1 MSDVAA
7 PAPPRRRHWTIPR
20 AALPPLAV
28 LTLFALAALAA
39 PFLAP
44 LDPARQSLLARLRP
58 PGTTIGQVTYWLG
71 TDELGRDLLSRI
83 IFGAR
88 ASLAVAL
95 LSVTASGAF
104 GIALGVLAGY
114 LRGWTEVAIM
124 RAVDI
129 MLSIPAIL

>member
-7 PAPPRRRHWTIPR
+7 PAPPRRVRWTIPR
-20 AALPPLAV
+20 AALPPLIV
-28 LTLFALAALAA
+28 LALFVFAALAA
-39 PFLAP
+39 PWLAP

-58 PGTTIGQVTYWLG
+58 PLTTVGQVTYWLG
-71 TDELGRDLLSRI
+71 TDELGRDLLSRT

-104 GIALGVLAGY
+104 GVAL
-114 LRGWTEVAIM
+114 
-124 RAVDI
+124 
-129 MLSIPAIL
+129 